1 MLGHVRGQVVEHAAL
16 PEQGMRPGLDG
27 VGLEMAVHAE
37 ALAGGAEQNDGKG
50 IEQQQPIAPLGV
62 CDADRAEAQ
71 ILGIAEAG
79 LHRPPFRVELDD
91 LRRGFR

>member
-1 MLGHVRGQVVEHAAL
+1 
-16 PEQGMRPGLDG
+16 MRTGLDG

-37 ALAGGAEQNDGKG
+37 AFAGGAEPGEQDDGKR

-62 CDADRAEAQ
+62 CDADRADAEAQ
-71 ILGIAEAG
+71 ILGIPEAG
-79 LHRPPFRVELDD
+79 LGRPPFRGELDD